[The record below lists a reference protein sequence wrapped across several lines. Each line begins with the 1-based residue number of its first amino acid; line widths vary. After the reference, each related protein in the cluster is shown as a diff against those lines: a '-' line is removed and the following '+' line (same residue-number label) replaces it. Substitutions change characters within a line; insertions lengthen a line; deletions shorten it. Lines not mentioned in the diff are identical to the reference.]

1 MLAYTSCNEL
11 KNVCYII
18 EYFYCWQG
26 YILSTSVLKTGGT
39 RLFQGPHK
47 LLREK
52 VLVKYSGYAQLFF
65 QSISFQKNYFSFKKL
80 AMSKNINF
88 S

>member
-1 MLAYTSCNEL
+1 MLAYISCNEL
-11 KNVCYII
+11 KNICYII
-18 EYFYCWQG
+18 ECFYCWRAH
-26 YILSTSVLKTGGT
+26 ILSTSVLKTGGT

-65 QSISFQKNYFSFKKL
+65 QSISFQKNYFSFKKTGYV
-80 AMSKNINF
+80 KKY
-88 S
+88 